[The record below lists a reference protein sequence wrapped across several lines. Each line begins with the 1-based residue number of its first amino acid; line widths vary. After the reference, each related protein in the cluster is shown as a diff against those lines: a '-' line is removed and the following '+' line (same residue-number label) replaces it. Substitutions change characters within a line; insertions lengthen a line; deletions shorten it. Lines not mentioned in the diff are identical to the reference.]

1 MCVQDWGKQTALL
14 EGAQRFHVHWIPG
27 QSRDSIRY
35 WVRSTCGFWRG
46 SRGGNSQ
53 LCLTEGAGY
62 WRKRPQGIVISV
74 SNPGNCHFGKIWPH
88 PIACRHQCRE
98 APGQITNRVGTQPHP
113 SADRLPKGVLSMQ
126 PPLIISLD
134 TALPTRWTRPS
145 STHQWAATSLSHQ
158 ETCASPWINVTN
170 QRADTRSKKSYNLVA
185 CKRETTQKARQN
197 KMAEI
202 YVTD

>member
-1 MCVQDWGKQTALL
+1 MFGFESQRGLTAGAPWDWGKERLHSWRAHT
-14 EGAQRFHVHWIPG
+14 RFHKDQA
-27 QSRDSIRY
+27 QSGDSMGP
-35 WVRSTCGFWRG
+35 WSTATCGFWRG

-98 APGQITNRVGTQPHP
+98 APGQITNRVGTHPHP

-158 ETCASPWINVTN
+158 ETY
-170 QRADTRSKKSYNLVA
+170 SKAPCQLQPQGGKH
-185 CKRETTQKARQN
+185 QK
-197 KMAEI
+197 
-202 YVTD
+202 